1 MKELN
6 DDWWVV
12 DGESRI
18 ANEFWV
24 APDGS
29 VCRYHMAPEDTYE
42 SVCAIVSLHR
52 VIAER
57 LFPIFQMRT
66 TTCIG
71 WVIYWFS
78 LIRIIV
84 GLRVLVVRL
93 RLRSIPCGILGTI
106 SMLGVVLA
114 FTARLIN
121 FGNVLFNHNKV
132 CDIFKSRLKIVSYIN
147 PLYYEKRF
155 WNVFGAAFC
164 MP

>member
-57 LFPIFQMRT
+57 LFPDIPDADDYMHRMGYILVQLNSHYRWPS
-66 TTCIG
+66 C
-71 WVIYWFS
+71 
-78 LIRIIV
+78 V
-84 GLRVLVVRL
+84 GSPT
-93 RLRSIPCGILGTI
+93 RLRSIPCGILGMI
-106 SMLGVVLA
+106 SMMGVVL
-114 FTARLIN
+114 
-121 FGNVLFNHNKV
+121 
-132 CDIFKSRLKIVSYIN
+132 
-147 PLYYEKRF
+147 
-155 WNVFGAAFC
+155 VF
-164 MP
+164 MV